1 MALQDFT
8 VIYNRVP
15 ILVRARNK
23 RDAIKR
29 VVKKECDGKD
39 GSNVLKSEKY
49 LEQNILPELKTLA
62 DASETIYKY
71 QDLKACMYFLRYDA
85 DPQIVECDDEDFIE
99 TIVDYSEFVLEK
111 YGTTFRRELKRPK
124 REQIHSPAYSRSAMG
139 KNPEKRVA
147 FLEFWDRYYNEYF
160 DKESVSETAKK
171 QAVKKDVVLSPEDD
185 RTIDKEFDFKRKARA
200 KVAKKEKRKTNV
212 GARLRTPS
220 PEPELFPSQFPLPRD
235 EAGIEGKR
243 LIDLERDYLRR
254 NEEDLRLRQEDLARG
269 ETSNFVFGQLERL
282 PTLIEQSKSKIAKLI
297 AETQPQRLTTGEVA
311 VPEPAPEPAPEPVV
325 VPYSNDTEILIEAF
339 KYFNV
344 DAKPILANANRVPNY
359 FKTEQFFTDL
369 SNSQSPTVISIRGQ
383 GPSFRLPDR
392 FNTEYKPPRETTA
405 EEQTRR
411 MIQLNLADLIQRLN
425 NEDLN
430 YTKEQRAEL
439 EKQRIQLE
447 KSLAEGEPVR
457 EPSPEPFIGPRELQ
471 KGFGI
476 RRLPKPEPTL
486 KKKLKLK
493 KKAPE
498 SLEDIANK
506 YSRNYKILN
515 PKYDSLYN
523 QAKKTNMLERFFSD
537 GELGNHLS
545 AKLNY
550 EGELNKKKLDIEA
563 LKEDGKYLDSLDINI
578 EDRMDEIDRRELNE
592 KFADLLRK

>member
-8 VIYNRVP
+8 VIYNRKP

-23 RDAIKR
+23 RDAIKK

-62 DASETIYKY
+62 DASETIYNY
-71 QDLKACMYFLRYDA
+71 TDLKACMYFLRYDA

-111 YGTTFRRELKRPK
+111 YGTEGKKGRLTARERMDKFDGQGPTQ
-124 REQIHSPAYSRSAMG
+124 QIHSPAYSRSAMG

-160 DKESVSETAKK
+160 DKENVGEGAKEEDI
-171 QAVKKDVVLSPEDD
+171 KK
-185 RTIDKEFDFKRKARA
+185 KARK
-200 KVAKKEKRKTNV
+200 KVAKKEVRKTNV
-212 GARLRTPS
+212 GARIRTPS
-220 PEPELFPSQFPLPRD
+220 PSPEPVREPSP
-235 EAGIEGKR
+235 
-243 LIDLERDYLRR
+243 
-254 NEEDLRLRQEDLARG
+254 
-269 ETSNFVFGQLERL
+269 
-282 PTLIEQSKSKIAKLI
+282 
-297 AETQPQRLTTGEVA
+297 
-311 VPEPAPEPAPEPVV
+311 VPEPVREPSPVPEPEPAPEPVV
-325 VPYSNDTEILIEAF
+325 VPYSNDTEILIEAL

-344 DAKPILANANRVPNY
+344 DAKAILANANRVPNY

-405 EEQTRR
+405 EEKTRR
-411 MIQLNLADLIQRLN
+411 MFQLNLEDLIQRLN

-439 EKQRIQLE
+439 EKQRIKLE
-447 KSLAEGEPVR
+447 KRLAEGEPVR
-457 EPSPEPFIGPRELQ
+457 EPSPEPFIGPRELR

-498 SLEDIANK
+498 SLEDIGNK
-506 YSRNYKILN
+506 YARNYRKLN
-515 PKYDSLYN
+515 PKYDSLFN
-523 QAKKTNMLERFFSD
+523 QAKKTNMLERFLSD
-537 GELGNHLS
+537 REIGNMLV
-545 AKLNY
+545 ALTEY
-550 EGELNKKKLDIEA
+550 EKELNKKTLDIEA
-563 LKEDGKYLDSLDINI
+563 LKKAGKYLDSVYINI
-578 EDRMDEIDRRELNE
+578 DERGDKKDQRELGD
-592 KFADLLRK
+592 KYTQWLRTEMKRRGY

>member
-8 VIYNRVP
+8 VIYNRKP

-49 LEQNILPELKTLA
+49 LEQNVLPELKTLA

-160 DKESVSETAKK
+160 DKESVGEGAKEEDI
-171 QAVKKDVVLSPEDD
+171 KK
-185 RTIDKEFDFKRKARA
+185 KARK
-200 KVAKKEKRKTNV
+200 KVAKKELRKTNV
-212 GARLRTPS
+212 GARIRTPS
-220 PEPELFPSQFPLPRD
+220 PSPEPVREPSP
-235 EAGIEGKR
+235 
-243 LIDLERDYLRR
+243 
-254 NEEDLRLRQEDLARG
+254 
-269 ETSNFVFGQLERL
+269 
-282 PTLIEQSKSKIAKLI
+282 
-297 AETQPQRLTTGEVA
+297 
-311 VPEPAPEPAPEPVV
+311 VPEPEPAPEPVV
-325 VPYSNDTEILIEAF
+325 VPYSNDTEILIEAL

-344 DAKPILANANRVPNY
+344 DAKAILANANRVPNY

-405 EEQTRR
+405 EEKTRR
-411 MIQLNLADLIQRLN
+411 MLQLNLEDLIQRLN

-439 EKQRIQLE
+439 EKERIKLE

-498 SLEDIANK
+498 SLEDIGNK
-506 YSRNYKILN
+506 YARNYRKLN
-515 PKYDSLYN
+515 PKYDSLFN
-523 QAKKTNMLERFFSD
+523 QAKKTNMLERFLSD
-537 GELGNHLS
+537 REIGNMLV
-545 AKLNY
+545 ALTEY
-550 EGELNKKKLDIEA
+550 EKELNKKTLDIEA
-563 LKEDGKYLDSLDINI
+563 LKKAGKYLDSVYINI
-578 EDRMDEIDRRELNE
+578 DERGDKKDQRELGD
-592 KFADLLRK
+592 KYTQWLRTEMKRRGY